1 MEIILDNLYCTSVNT
16 EKCLN
21 GVTWTFMT
29 DKITFVYG
37 LSGRLLRDL
46 LIFKKKKVSGSI
58 IVNPAGYLSDIGYLS
73 NSPLRE
79 FNTKNLSEE
88 MKYLYKKYDLQYTD
102 LNKKIQNALKMVGLN
117 EKYLLKPIATFS
129 TTELKKGLLACV
141 LFYNPKII
149 ILDYFEKGFNYKEIN
164 YIKKILIKLKNK
176 YQKNII
182 IVSNDIAK
190 FMDILDTFVIFNK
203 GNIVVSGTNKDLYNE
218 QIYKYIKCPPII
230 KFIKL
235 VKEKN
240 INLENYTDIN
250 ELIKGI
256 YRSVEK

>member
-1 MEIILDNLYCTSVNT
+1 M

-21 GVTWTFMT
+21 GVTWTFKT
-29 DKITFVYG
+29 DNVTFVYG

-46 LIFKKKKVSGSI
+46 LTSKKKKISGSI
-58 IVNPAGYLSDIGYLS
+58 AVDPPGYLSDIGYLS
-73 NSPLRE
+73 NSPLKE
-79 FNTKNLSEE
+79 FNTKNLLEE
-88 MKYLYKKYDLQYTD
+88 MNDIYKRYG
-102 LNKKIQNALKMVGLN
+102 LNYENLTKKMQDALKMVGLSN
-117 EKYLLKPIATFS
+117 DYLTKPFTVFS

-141 LFYNPKII
+141 LFYNPKIL

-164 YIKKILIKLKNK
+164 YIKKILLKLKSK

-182 IVSNDIAK
+182 IVSNDIEK

-203 GNIVVSGTNKDLYNE
+203 GNIVVSGSNKDLYNE
-218 QIYKYIKCPPII
+218 QIYKYIKCPKII

-256 YRSVEK
+256 YRSVQKWDIRL